1 MGQDGLMV
9 NSIAPFVATPGHAE
23 VERVVTASI
32 CHMKE
37 GIYAQME
44 DIRAHALRHNAV
56 DGIHAILQYQSGWFI
71 HWAEGPSPAV
81 RALLP
86 RLAEDPR
93 HHSPHTV
100 HLSRGRRILPTPW
113 SMVMSQATES
123 AVQFGRRVMALR
135 EQFEKGVQYAP
146 SSVLRRL
153 SAPMQLPQAQGL
165 ADPDAFH
172 RVGICAAGGN
182 EAFAMVGWLAQRTG
196 GTVAKR
202 RFAGEQDM
210 DGSSEYV
217 EFMESGHPCRMIAV
231 ARNGL
236 THGLRR
242 AFLPDW
248 PHFVM
253 LFSGTPKFD
262 DALMGRM
269 AAACEGLPVTP
280 ALLGIAPNTETHERM
295 RAAAQAAHL
304 AYLAAGIARPDDVN
318 AIWQTVQAQLQRA
331 GEPPSSVWDVP
342 RMAA

>member
-1 MGQDGLMV
+1 MV
-9 NSIAPFVATPGHAE
+9 NSIAPYAAPPGHIE

-44 DIRAHALRHNAV
+44 DIRAHSLPRNAEG
-56 DGIHAILQYQSGWFI
+56 GIHAILHYQSGWFV
-71 HWAEGPSPAV
+71 HWAEGPSAEI
-81 RALLP
+81 RALLL
-86 RLAEDPR
+86 RMAGDPR
-93 HHSPHTV
+93 HHSPHTL
-100 HLSRGRRILPTPW
+100 HSSRGRRILPTPW

-165 ADPDAFH
+165 ADPEAFH

-182 EAFAMVGWLAQRTG
+182 DAFSVVGWLAQQRG
-196 GTVAKR
+196 VAVAKR

-217 EFMESGHPCRMIAV
+217 EFMEGGHPCRMIAV

-248 PHFVM
+248 PYFVM
-253 LFSGTPKFD
+253 LFSGASKFD

-269 AAACEGLPVTP
+269 AAACEGLPATP
-280 ALLGIAPNTETHERM
+280 TLLGIAPHSEAHQRM
-295 RAAAQAAHL
+295 QAMAAQAHL
-304 AYLAAGIARPDDVN
+304 TYVTAGTARPDEYPT
-318 AIWQTVQAQLQRA
+318 IWRAVQDQLQRA

-342 RMAA
+342 RMVA

>member
-1 MGQDGLMV
+1 MV
-9 NSIAPFVATPGHAE
+9 NSIAPYVAPPGQTE

-44 DIRAHALRHNAV
+44 DIRAHSLPHNAA
-56 DGIHAILQYQSGWFI
+56 DGIRAILHYQSGWFV
-71 HWAEGPSPAV
+71 HWAEGPAPEL
-81 RALLP
+81 RALQL
-86 RLAEDPR
+86 RLAGDPR
-93 HHSPHTV
+93 HHSPHTL
-100 HLSRGRRILPTPW
+100 HSSRGMRILPTPW
-113 SMVMSQATES
+113 SMVMSQAPES

-165 ADPDAFH
+165 ADPEAFH

-182 EAFAMVGWLAQRTG
+182 EAFAMVGWLAQQTG
-196 GTVAKR
+196 TAVAQR

-217 EFMESGHPCRMIAV
+217 EFMEGSHPCRMIAV

-253 LFSGTPKFD
+253 LFAGAPKFD

-280 ALLGIAPNTETHERM
+280 TLLGIAPDAETHQRM
-295 RAAAQAAHL
+295 QAMTAEAKL
-304 AYLAAGIARPDDVN
+304 AYVAASIARPDDCT
-318 AIWQTVQAQLQRA
+318 AIWRAVREQLQRA

-342 RMAA
+342 RMVA

>member
-1 MGQDGLMV
+1 MV
-9 NSIAPFVATPGHAE
+9 NSIAPYVAAPGHAE

-44 DIRAHALRHNAV
+44 DIRAHSLRHNAV

-71 HWAEGPSPAV
+71 HWAEGPSPAL
-81 RALLP
+81 RALLL

-113 SMVMSQATES
+113 SMVMSQAAES
-123 AVQFGRRVMALR
+123 AVQFGRRVVALR

-182 EAFAMVGWLAQRTG
+182 EAFAMVAWLAQRTG

-217 EFMESGHPCRMIAV
+217 EFMEGGHPCRMIAV

-236 THGLRR
+236 AAFCDAVQRRAQIRRCADGPHDRGLRGPAGHADLAGDRPERRNPR
-242 AFLPDW
+242 AHASRGP
-248 PHFVM
+248 
-253 LFSGTPKFD
+253 GG
-262 DALMGRM
+262 AL
-269 AAACEGLPVTP
+269 GLP
-280 ALLGIAPNTETHERM
+280 GRGHR
-295 RAAAQAAHL
+295 QA
-304 AYLAAGIARPDDVN
+304 R
-318 AIWQTVQAQLQRA
+318 
-331 GEPPSSVWDVP
+331 
-342 RMAA
+342 

>member
-1 MGQDGLMV
+1 MV
-9 NSIAPFVATPGHAE
+9 NSIAPYAAPPGHPE

-32 CHMKE
+32 CHIKE

-44 DIRAHALRHNAV
+44 DIRAHSLPHNAT
-56 DGIHAILQYQSGWFI
+56 DGIRAILHYQSGWFV
-71 HWAEGPSPAV
+71 HWAEGPSPEL
-81 RALLP
+81 RDLLL
-86 RLAEDPR
+86 RLAGDPR
-93 HHSPHTV
+93 HHSLHTL
-100 HLSRGRRILPTPW
+100 HSSRGRRILPTPW
-113 SMVMSQATES
+113 SMVMSQASES
-123 AVQFGRRVMALR
+123 AVQFGRRVMTLR

-165 ADPDAFH
+165 ADPEAFH

-217 EFMESGHPCRMIAV
+217 EFMEGGHPCRMIAV

-248 PHFVM
+248 PYFVM
-253 LFSGTPKFD
+253 LFSGAPKFD

-269 AAACEGLPVTP
+269 MAACENLPATP
-280 ALLGIAPNTETHERM
+280 ALLGIAPNAETHQRM
-295 RAAAQAAHL
+295 QAMAAEAHL
-304 AYLAAGIARPDDVN
+304 AYVAASMARPDDCN
-318 AIWQTVQAQLQRA
+318 AIWQAVQQQLQSA

>member
-1 MGQDGLMV
+1 MV
-9 NSIAPFVATPGHAE
+9 NSTAPYVASPGHVE

-44 DIRAHALRHNAV
+44 NIRADSLRLNAV
-56 DGIHAILQYQSGWFI
+56 HGIHAVLLYQSGWFL
-71 HWAEGPSPAV
+71 HWAEGPAPAV
-81 RALLP
+81 RGLLQ
-86 RLAEDPR
+86 RLAQDLR
-93 HHSPHTV
+93 HHSPHTL
-100 HLSRGRRILPTPW
+100 HSSHGRRILPTPW
-113 SMVMSQATES
+113 SMMMSQATES
-123 AVQFGRRVMALR
+123 AVHYGRRVMALR

-153 SAPMQLPQAQGL
+153 SSPMQLPQAQGL
-165 ADPDAFH
+165 ADPEAFH

-182 EAFAMVGWLAQRTG
+182 EAFAMVAWLAQRRG
-196 GTVAKR
+196 VAVARR

-217 EFMESGHPCRMIAV
+217 DFMEGSHPCRIIAV

-236 THGLRR
+236 AHGLRR

-253 LFSGTPKFD
+253 LLCGTPRFD
-262 DALMGRM
+262 DALMARM
-269 AAACEGLPVTP
+269 VAACEGLPVTP
-280 ALLGIAPNTETHERM
+280 TLLGIAPDAATHQRM
-295 RAAAQAAHL
+295 QAAAQAARID
-304 AYLAAGIARPDDVN
+304 YLAAGTARPDDCE
-318 AIWQTVQAQLQRA
+318 AIWQAVQAQLQRA
-331 GEPPSSVWDVP
+331 GEPPSSAWDVP

>member
-1 MGQDGLMV
+1 MV
-9 NSIAPFVATPGHAE
+9 NSISPYVAPPGQVE

-44 DIRAHALRHNAV
+44 DIRAHSLRNNAV
-56 DGIHAILQYQSGWFI
+56 HGIHAILQYQSGWFV
-71 HWAEGPSPAV
+71 HWAEGPAPAV
-81 RALLP
+81 RGLLQ
-86 RLAEDPR
+86 RLAQDPR

-100 HLSRGRRILPTPW
+100 HSSRGRRILPTPW

-123 AVQFGRRVMALR
+123 AVHFGRRVVALR
-135 EQFEKGVQYAP
+135 EQFEKGIQYAP

-165 ADPDAFH
+165 PDPEAFH

-182 EAFAMVGWLAQRTG
+182 EAFGMVGWLAQQRG
-196 GTVAKR
+196 VAVAKR

-217 EFMESGHPCRMIAV
+217 EFMEGGHPCRMIAV

-236 THGLRR
+236 AHGLRR

-253 LFSGTPKFD
+253 LFCGTPRFD
-262 DALMGRM
+262 DALMTRM
-269 AAACEGLPVTP
+269 VAACEALPVTP
-280 ALLGIAPNTETHERM
+280 TLLGMAPDAATHQRM
-295 RAAAQAAHL
+295 QAVARQARLSYVAAST
-304 AYLAAGIARPDDVN
+304 ARPDDCA
-318 AIWQTVQAQLQRA
+318 AIWQAVQDQLERA